1 MKIRVM
7 EVLASLKR
15 AGAERMAVSLACRLD
30 RDRFEPAVVSLYDA
44 FPEGFEPVLERHQV
58 PAWHLGKRR
67 GLDVRIY
74 PRLAG
79 VLGRWRPS
87 IVHTHS
93 YVMRYALPASLA
105 VRVGKMVHTVHNVAT
120 REVEPLGRAIHR
132 VGFRCGVVPVAISDE
147 VARSF
152 RQTYGFDPAAVIPN
166 GIDTEGF
173 ARPEARQEWRRANCF
188 SEGDLLIASVARL
201 EPQKNPLGLIDSFT
215 RALGHDRR
223 GRLLLAGG
231 GTLLE
236 AARAHAARSGV
247 ADRVH
252 FLGVRADVAELLAA
266 SDVFALSSL
275 WEGSPVA
282 VMEAMA
288 AGLPVA
294 ATAVGGVP
302 ELVEHDVT
310 GLLAPAGDTEA
321 FAGALTALACDSR
334 LRREFGNA
342 GRERAGRFSV
352 AAMVDA
358 YAALFERIAA
368 GGQR

>member
-1 MKIRVM
+1 MKIRVI

-44 FPEGFEPVLERHQV
+44 FPEGFEPVLEEHHV
-58 PAWHLGKRR
+58 PVWHLGKRR
-67 GLDVRIY
+67 GLDLRIY
-74 PRLAG
+74 PGLAG
-79 VLGRWRPS
+79 VLRRWRPA

-105 VRVGKMVHTVHNVAT
+105 AHAGKIVHTVHNVAA

-132 VGFRCGVVPVAISDE
+132 VGFRCGVAPVAISDE

-152 RQTYGFDPAAVIPN
+152 RETYGFDPAAVIPN
-166 GIDTEGF
+166 GIDTERF
-173 ARPEARQEWRRANCF
+173 ARPEARREWRRANGF
-188 SEGDLLIASVARL
+188 SFDDLLIASVARL
-201 EPQKNPLGLIDSFT
+201 EPQKNPLSLIESFAQ
-215 RALGHDRR
+215 ALGHDRR
-223 GRLLLAGG
+223 CRLLLCGG
-231 GTLLE
+231 GSLLE
-236 AARAHAARSGV
+236 TARAHAARCGV
-247 ADRVH
+247 TDRVH

-288 AGLPVA
+288 AGLPVV

-302 ELVEHDVT
+302 ELVEHGVT
-310 GLLAPAGDTEA
+310 GLLSPAGNVEA
-321 FAGALTALACDSR
+321 FAGALAALACDSR
-334 LRREFGNA
+334 LRGEFGNA
-342 GRERAGRFSV
+342 GLERAGRFGV

-368 GGQR
+368 GGER